1 MQIWDTAGQERFKSM
16 TPMFFRDAQGV
27 LMVCDL
33 TDKSTLFGLRDWLK
47 IIKDHAPEN
56 TGMLSLF

>member
-1 MQIWDTAGQERFKSM
+1 M

-27 LMVCDL
+27 LLVCDL
-33 TDKSTLFGLRDWLK
+33 TDKGSLFGLRDWLK

-56 TGMLSLF
+56 TSTLAVY